1 VTDIVVVP
9 LLVALVTAILTL
21 GARSF
26 PRLQRGCSVA
36 GTGVYGVAV
45 LALAGRVTRQGRLVY
60 QLSGWEAPFGITLV
74 ADGLSVLF
82 LGLTAVVGLAALV
95 FSLEGVDRFGQR
107 LSYHPLY
114 QFMIVGVTGSFL
126 TGDLFN
132 LFVWFEV
139 MLLSSYVLVV
149 FYSGPEHTRAALHY
163 AFLNLV
169 GSAVMLVAIGGL
181 YATTGTLNMA
191 DMARRLAAPG
201 AAPAGFEVAVPAALG
216 LSALLFAVFALKAG
230 IVPFHFWVPDAYRA
244 APAPVAAML
253 AGVVKKV
260 GVYAVLRVYF
270 TVFSAADLPAGAGAD
285 GVLEFFGPVIVVMAA
300 GSILLGGVGAVARPD
315 LDGLLAHSSVSQIG
329 FVLLPLG
336 VAAMAPPAPGMAPLE
351 TVRGLGVVAAVVYAV
366 NHGLA
371 KAALYLVSGAVQRAT
386 GTDDFEAI
394 GGLSE
399 RVPVLAGAFLLA
411 ALALVGIPPLSGFF
425 GKLLVFDAAA
435 RGPASVV
442 LPALAVVLSGAVLTV
457 AYVSRAWSRAF
468 WGAPGDER
476 TIGERPDGTAAA
488 TDGGSSRESTAHSR
502 PPRSLVAVAA
512 VLAISLLVLG
522 VGFDPFATAAENAAR
537 AALDTQG
544 YVDAVLGGS
553 G

>member
-191 DMARRLAAPG
+191 DMARRSPG
-201 AAPAGFEVAVPAALG
+201 A
-216 LSALLFAVFALKAG
+216 
-230 IVPFHFWVPDAYRA
+230 
-244 APAPVAAML
+244 
-253 AGVVKKV
+253 
-260 GVYAVLRVYF
+260 
-270 TVFSAADLPAGAGAD
+270 
-285 GVLEFFGPVIVVMAA
+285 
-300 GSILLGGVGAVARPD
+300 
-315 LDGLLAHSSVSQIG
+315 
-329 FVLLPLG
+329 
-336 VAAMAPPAPGMAPLE
+336 
-351 TVRGLGVVAAVVYAV
+351 
-366 NHGLA
+366 
-371 KAALYLVSGAVQRAT
+371 
-386 GTDDFEAI
+386 
-394 GGLSE
+394 
-399 RVPVLAGAFLLA
+399 
-411 ALALVGIPPLSGFF
+411 
-425 GKLLVFDAAA
+425 
-435 RGPASVV
+435 
-442 LPALAVVLSGAVLTV
+442 
-457 AYVSRAWSRAF
+457 
-468 WGAPGDER
+468 
-476 TIGERPDGTAAA
+476 
-488 TDGGSSRESTAHSR
+488 
-502 PPRSLVAVAA
+502 
-512 VLAISLLVLG
+512 
-522 VGFDPFATAAENAAR
+522 
-537 AALDTQG
+537 
-544 YVDAVLGGS
+544 
-553 G
+553 